1 MAEAGAWAGAGV
13 GAAWIASQVEMRSV
27 DGRTG
32 WTSPFACG
40 ISSSA
45 ECRSPPT
52 RCYSAVR
59 SPHQREGTTRLD
71 QPESANV
78 T

>member
-32 WTSPFACG
+32 WTSPFACMHLLL
-40 ISSSA
+40 SRVQKPA
-45 ECRSPPT
+45 DALLLCRPVASPARGYNP
-52 RCYSAVR
+52 
-59 SPHQREGTTRLD
+59 P
-71 QPESANV
+71 
-78 T
+78 